1 METMQRSRRKTS
13 KMEETNLPV
22 KAERIGIA
30 GSGPSVGT
38 THFSILTAGYLSGVR
53 REKTA
58 VLEWNDSGAFQL
70 LDKVWKK
77 KTVTNRADKS
87 FNILEIQFCRET
99 GNKAL
104 LDCVGWQTEKIVID
118 FGCYR
123 KEIQGELLQCDRSF
137 LVCSVS
143 DWQLSRTAELLSE
156 SDGFRRM
163 GWEYFASFGSEE
175 ALHMAERLL
184 GVRIH
189 RIPITR
195 DAFVITGE
203 VMTFFGRFLS

>member
-70 LDKVWKK
+70 LDKVWQK
-77 KTVTNRADKS
+77 KTVTKRADKS
-87 FNILEIQFCRET
+87 FNILGIRFCTET

-104 LDCVGWQTEKIVID
+104 LDCVGWQAEAIVID
-118 FGCYR
+118 FGCFR
-123 KEIQGELLQCDRSF
+123 REIQGELLQCDRRF

-156 SDGFRRM
+156 SGDFRRI
-163 GWEYFASFGSEE
+163 GWEYFTSFGSEE
-175 ALHMAERLL
+175 TLRMTERSL

-189 RIPITR
+189 RIPMSQ

-203 VMTFFGRFLS
+203 EMSFFGRFLR